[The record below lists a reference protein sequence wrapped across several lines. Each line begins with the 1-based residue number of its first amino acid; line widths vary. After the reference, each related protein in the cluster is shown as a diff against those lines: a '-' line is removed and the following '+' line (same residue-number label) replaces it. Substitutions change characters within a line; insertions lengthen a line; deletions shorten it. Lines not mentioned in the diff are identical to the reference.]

1 MSVGSG
7 GYFSGG
13 CVALRPLLL
22 LQCLLGLGVTLV
34 AVVWHRAPCFC
45 FNVCWVW
52 GLICWRLCGT
62 APPAYLG
69 SGGLSLTPS
78 FFSTG
83 LGLACT
89 GLGLVSIVLGLL
101 AVVLYCAPC
110 FFVDV
115 YGTAP
120 PASLCILFER
130 EALYAKMTRIL
141 ASGKNHVTLC
151 RWKMNSTPM
160 FSVRTA
166 SVKSTEIM

>member
-1 MSVGSG
+1 MSVGSWG
-7 GYFSGG
+7 LTFVAG
-13 CVALRPLLL
+13 CVAPRPLLL

-45 FNVCWVW
+45 FNHWSW
-52 GLICWRLCGT
+52 
-62 APPAYLG
+62 
-69 SGGLSLTPS
+69 
-78 FFSTG
+78 
-83 LGLACT
+83 LGLHWSWLA
-89 GLGLVSIVLGLL
+89 IVLGLL

>member
-1 MSVGSG
+1 MSFGSWGLLLWRLCGSAPPASASMSVGSG

-13 CVALRPLLL
+13 CVAPHPLLL
-22 LQCLLGLGVTLV
+22 LQSLV
-34 AVVWHRAPCFC
+34 LAWLALVLAWF
-45 FNVCWVW
+45 VC
-52 GLICWRLCGT
+52 
-62 APPAYLG
+62 A
-69 SGGLSLTPS
+69 
-78 FFSTG
+78 
-83 LGLACT
+83 
-89 GLGLVSIVLGLL
+89 IVLGLL